1 MPYSTRSCSQ
11 PTAAPTAPAR
21 AQPARRN
28 SRSSRK
34 VSFESSILPSS
45 SQPGRNQKHMVRSST
60 SNLNL
65 TTRKRRSFSSNNA
78 DNPSDDEDDSP
89 EFDSDPDIQLQLR
102 PNQSSTSGQ
111 PTNNDIGFEDA
122 DLFQRLE
129 NQFQAFPQ
137 SSHQYTENHIHS
149 QRLPRTSNQIQQEE
163 DPTERQKV
171 ILPTIHDY
179 KTELDKWPPHRIAVL
194 ERSQKTRGTAVP
206 PNILKEAQAICKLYK
221 HQKAMLAL
229 MGNISKFTLDKALG
243 ELGGRRKSGGYQI
256 WKRYSKEI
264 DQHPM
269 PPKGG
274 KGILAKRNRDLGK
287 IWTALPE
294 EQHIVFH
301 PAVFY
306 RLSGLAPP
314 PQEDIDNEDEEE
326 DLFSLNPTELAQ
338 AQVLYDKVVNKEKV
352 AKEFAKAAAGVP
364 HGPSLP
370 DYNRQS
376 LKCIERLHSQLEND
390 SNNMSFA
397 YYLLACSTYASSER
411 SNAAPGWCREFTS
424 HEEMALYVNKKSN
437 FSTVF
442 AARAQGLSVAEVVAQ
457 TIGGSVM
464 LSSEKARKPDPG
476 DKVKSDLAGLLRPI
490 FSKLIGKDQGF
501 PRCPNP
507 ESVLLET
514 YNIKIIQLPGSSLP
528 KDVLKLG
535 FNGMNSRRS
544 LWLSDVQNNLFRLQ
558 KATASSD
565 VGNSETEG
573 NDLINHTDAPV
584 MMTQDDNDEII
595 NDMMETVEEE
605 EWIGVGDIEEE
616 E

>member
-28 SRSSRK
+28 SRSSCK

-45 SQPGRNQKHMVRSST
+45 SQPGRNQKHVVRSST
-60 SNLNL
+60 SNLTL

-89 EFDSDPDIQLQLR
+89 EFDSYPDIQLQLR
-102 PNQSSTSGQ
+102 PNQSSRSGQ
-111 PTNNDIGFEDA
+111 

-149 QRLPRTSNQIQQEE
+149 QRLACTSNQIQQEE
-163 DPTERQKV
+163 DTTDQQKV

-229 MGNISKFTLDKALG
+229 MGNVSKFTLDKALG
-243 ELGGRRKSGGYQI
+243 ELGGRQKSGGYQI

-338 AQVLYDKVVNKEKV
+338 AKVLYDKVVNKEKV

-364 HGPSLP
+364 PGPSLP

-376 LKCIERLHSQLEND
+376 LKCIELLHSQLENE

-424 HEEMALYVNKKSN
+424 HKEMALYVNKKSN

-501 PRCPNP
+501 PRCPTP

-514 YNIKIIQLPGSSLP
+514 YNIKIIQLPGSTLP

-535 FNGMNSRRS
+535 INGMN
-544 LWLSDVQNNLFRLQ
+544 
-558 KATASSD
+558 TSSD

>member
-60 SNLNL
+60 SNLTL

-78 DNPSDDEDDSP
+78 DNP
-89 EFDSDPDIQLQLR
+89 
-102 PNQSSTSGQ
+102 N
-111 PTNNDIGFEDA
+111 FEDA

-137 SSHQYTENHIHS
+137 SSHQYTENHMHS
-149 QRLPRTSNQIQQEE
+149 QRLARTSNQIQQEE
-163 DPTERQKV
+163 DTTDRQQV

-229 MGNISKFTLDKALG
+229 MGNVSKFTLDKALG

-306 RLSGLAPP
+306 RLSGLSPP

-326 DLFSLNPTELAQ
+326 DIFSLNPTELAQ

-352 AKEFAKAAAGVP
+352 AKEFAKAAAGFP

-376 LKCIERLHSQLEND
+376 LKCIERLHSQLENE

-437 FSTVF
+437 LSTVF

-514 YNIKIIQLPGSSLP
+514 YNIKIIQLPGSTLP